1 MRRFSFCIA
10 AFLCIS
16 LSVHAQ
22 TTPNNFHTFTRL
34 ASADSIP
41 LGIMVSLPETEPKA
55 IVQFVHGM
63 CEHKERYIP
72 VMEFLSGHGYACI
85 IHDHRGHGA
94 SVRDT
99 EDLGYFYDGGYEAM
113 VQDVRIVSEEARAL
127 FPGKPLFLF
136 GHSMGSMVV
145 RAYTKRFDNEIDGLI
160 VCGSPSY
167 NTASGLGE
175 KLAAGYGRRHG
186 DRSRPEKIQKLAFG
200 SFNKAFKGEP
210 SANAW
215 ICSDPEIVAA
225 YDASPLCNYQFTA
238 NGFENLFAL
247 MQDAYD
253 KDGWQMA
260 NPGLPIWFISGQDDP
275 CRINNRKFE
284 AAVQRMSDV
293 GYQNVTAKTYP
304 AMRHEIL
311 NEINK
316 SIVWDDLLSILDA
329 WTTKAGTPQ

>member
-1 MRRFSFCIA
+1 MQRFSYLIVGL
-10 AFLCIS
+10 LCLS
-16 LSVHAQ
+16 LSGRAQ
-22 TTPNNFHTFTRL
+22 VMPSNFRTFTKL

-41 LGIMVSLPETEPKA
+41 LGIMVSFPETEPKA

-72 VMEFLSGHGYACI
+72 VMEFLSEHGYACI

-94 SVRDT
+94 SVHDT

-113 VQDVRIVSEEARAL
+113 VQDVRIVSEETRAL

-145 RAYTKRFDNEIDGLI
+145 RAYTKRFDDEINGLI

-167 NTASGLGE
+167 NSASAFGE
-175 KLAAGYGRRHG
+175 KLAAGYARRHG
-186 DRSRPEKIQKLAFG
+186 DRSRPEKIQKMAFG
-200 SFNKAFKGEP
+200 SFNKAFKDEP

-284 AAVQRMSDV
+284 AAGQ
-293 GYQNVTAKTYP
+293 
-304 AMRHEIL
+304 
-311 NEINK
+311 
-316 SIVWDDLLSILDA
+316 
-329 WTTKAGTPQ
+329 